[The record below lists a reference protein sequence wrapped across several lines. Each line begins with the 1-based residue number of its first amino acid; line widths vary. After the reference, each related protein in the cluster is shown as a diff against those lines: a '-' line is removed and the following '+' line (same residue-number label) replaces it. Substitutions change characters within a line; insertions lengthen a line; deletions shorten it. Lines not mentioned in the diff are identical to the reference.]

1 MSKRTAKQFVRFSI
15 VGTSTFFIDYG
26 LLMILSQV
34 LGVEP
39 VISSAISFTVSLV
52 INYFVSMKFVFT
64 RREDISR
71 RRQFGLFV
79 LLSLIALLV
88 NTAIV
93 WIGMGIFE
101 NTPLNLTIVKIVATM
116 MVTLW
121 NFFSRRR
128 WLDAEGRKQMKGQ
141 SANLRKAI
149 RLRWLKWKKRRRR

>member
-26 LLMILSQV
+26 LLMLLSQV

-52 INYFVSMKFVFT
+52 INYFASMKFVFT

-128 WLDAEGRKQMKGQ
+128 WLDAEGRRQMKGQ